1 MSIAK
6 WIVKKCITFFYK
18 IKFIGKCRIN
28 ACTNT
33 ILRGCSFEGK
43 NSVGNYTYLSH
54 SSLGYGT
61 FIGIRGCFSD
71 CKIGRFCSIGSD
83 VRIVAATHP
92 TSMVSTYPAFYSNSC
107 GVSYVQKKKFKEYLV
122 TPDGFKCK
130 IGNDVW
136 IGDNVLIRGGV
147 SIGDGAVIAMGCVV
161 IHDVEPYTIVGGV
174 PGKEIRK
181 RFDDDII
188 NALRQIEWWNK
199 PLQWIVSNAE
209 SFENPQ
215 LFIKKI
221 GK

>member
-18 IKFIGKCRIN
+18 IKFLGKCKIH
-28 ACTNT
+28 ACTNVV
-33 ILRGCSFEGK
+33 LRGCSFEGK
-43 NSVGNYTYLSH
+43 NSLGNYTYFSN

-61 FIGIRGCFSD
+61 FIGLHSFFSD

-83 VRIVAATHP
+83 VRVVAATHP

-107 GVSYVQKKKFKEYLV
+107 GVSYVQKKKFKEHLL
-122 TPDGFKCK
+122 THDGFKCK

-136 IGDNVLIRGGV
+136 IGDNVLIKGGV

-174 PGKEIRK
+174 PAKEIRK
-181 RFDDDII
+181 RFDDDVIT
-188 NALRQIEWWNK
+188 ALRRIEWWNK
-199 PLQWIVSNAE
+199 PMQWIASNADY
-209 SFENPQ
+209 FENPQ
-215 LFIKKI
+215 LFIKEF